1 MKETKREICER
12 HEPIAYYSGL
22 GGLEV
27 RHIECG
33 INDYLYLIA
42 GTWNGSPSYHRL
54 KIYYEEEQTYIKLHG
69 CKCPLSEFIRA

>member
-1 MKETKREICER
+1 MTKREICES

-27 RHIECG
+27 RHIGCG

-42 GTWNGSPSYHRL
+42 GTWNDKKSYH
-54 KIYYEEEQTYIKLHG
+54 KCKVHYGGNSNYIMLHG
-69 CKCPLSEFIRA
+69 CRCKLSDFMRV

>member
-1 MKETKREICER
+1 MTKREICES
-12 HEPIAYYSGL
+12 HEPIAYFSGL

-42 GTWNGSPSYHRL
+42 GAWSD
-54 KIYYEEEQTYIKLHG
+54 K
-69 CKCPLSEFIRA
+69 

>member
-1 MKETKREICER
+1 MTKREICES
-12 HEPIAYYSGL
+12 HEPIAYFSGL

-42 GTWNGSPSYHRL
+42 DAWNGKKSYHKC
-54 KIYYEEEQTYIKLHG
+54 KIHYARKAITNAKYITAATA
-69 CKCPLSEFIRA
+69 IT

>member
-1 MKETKREICER
+1 MTKREICES
-12 HEPIAYYSGL
+12 HDPVAYFGGL

-42 GTWNGSPSYHRL
+42 GAWNGKKS
-54 KIYYEEEQTYIKLHG
+54 
-69 CKCPLSEFIRA
+69 

>member
-1 MKETKREICER
+1 MTKREICES
-12 HEPIAYYSGL
+12 HEPIAYFSGL

-42 GTWNGSPSYHRL
+42 DAWNGKKSYHKC
-54 KIYYEEEQTYIKLHG
+54 KIH
-69 CKCPLSEFIRA
+69 

>member
-1 MKETKREICER
+1 MTKREIYKS

-27 RHIECG
+27 RHIGCG

-42 GTWNGSPSYHRL
+42 DAWNGKKSYHKC
-54 KIYYEEEQTYIKLHG
+54 KIHYGRNSNYITLHG
-69 CKCPLSEFIRA
+69 CRYKLSDFMRV

>member
-1 MKETKREICER
+1 MTKREICKS

-27 RHIECG
+27 RHIKCG

-42 GTWNGSPSYHRL
+42 DAWNGKKSYHKC
-54 KIYYEEEQTYIKLHG
+54 KIHYGGNSNYIMLHG
-69 CKCPLSEFIRA
+69 CRCKLSDFMRV

>member
-27 RHIECG
+27 RHPLLPAQSAQIPQ
-33 INDYLYLIA
+33 I
-42 GTWNGSPSYHRL
+42 P
-54 KIYYEEEQTYIKLHG
+54 HG
-69 CKCPLSEFIRA
+69 